1 MPLSKPRKVHE
12 EFMSPEVASGEID
25 NPAGMSRRIRDFV
38 LAVIVIG
45 TVGLIAELLLQE
57 HTESWQQWIPL
68 VLLGL
73 GLAATALVRMRPS
86 RSTVMVFRLLMA
98 AFLGAGLFGVY
109 LHYAG
114 NVEFAV
120 ERKPELTGMKLI
132 WEALRGATP
141 ALAPGAMVQL
151 GLLGLV
157 YAYRHPADR
166 STT

>member
-1 MPLSKPRKVHE
+1 
-12 EFMSPEVASGEID
+12 MSPDVTSGDID
-25 NPAGMSRRIRDFV
+25 NHGGISERIRDLV
-38 LAVIVIG
+38 LAVVVIG
-45 TVGLIAELLLQE
+45 TVGLIAELVLQE

-86 RSTVMVFRLLMA
+86 RSTIMLFRLLMA
-98 AFLGAGLFGVY
+98 AFLGAGLLGVY

-114 NVEFAV
+114 NAEFAI
-120 ERKPELTGMKLI
+120 ERKPELSGMKLI

>member
-1 MPLSKPRKVHE
+1 
-12 EFMSPEVASGEID
+12 MSPEGTLRDSDSEDRKLSG
-25 NPAGMSRRIRDFV
+25 IRDLL
-38 LAVIVIG
+38 LAVVAIG

-57 HTESWQQWIPL
+57 HIESWQQWIPL

-73 GLAATALVRMRPS
+73 GLAATPLVRLRPS
-86 RSTVMVFRLLMA
+86 RSSIRMFRLLMA
-98 AFLGAGLFGVY
+98 AFLGAGLLGVY

-120 ERKPELTGMKLI
+120 ERKPELAGLKLM

-157 YAYRHPADR
+157 VAHRHPADR
-166 STT
+166 RTP